1 MRRSLLAVLIAAMVF
16 IIYYFGLFNYI
27 GKNEGTVISI
37 FSTLTVISIS
47 LIIFTENRNPST
59 TMSWI
64 LLLALLPVVG
74 LPLYFLFGQNVFKRR
89 KYDKKALRD
98 QQAYDRIE
106 KDALQVKRDLT
117 CFTDEQQQLMRLAR
131 RLARSPIYFATE
143 TQILNN
149 GDETFSTLLEE
160 LRKAQHHIHM
170 EYYIFRSDDI
180 GTSIQKF

>member
-64 LLLALLPVVG
+64 LLLALLPVV
-74 LPLYFLFGQNVFKRR
+74 
-89 KYDKKALRD
+89 
-98 QQAYDRIE
+98 
-106 KDALQVKRDLT
+106 
-117 CFTDEQQQLMRLAR
+117 
-131 RLARSPIYFATE
+131 
-143 TQILNN
+143 
-149 GDETFSTLLEE
+149 
-160 LRKAQHHIHM
+160 
-170 EYYIFRSDDI
+170 
-180 GTSIQKF
+180 